1 MLEGNVGPIEERLIR
16 ELTELSAESAPRRFA
31 ICLLDVAHEDGVVLG
46 WGLAVDDQA
55 VAYVPADGHGPS
67 GLLCSSSLARLPRLV
82 RRDGDVRLIWIDAE
96 TAETAETAEAVET
109 AETNG

>member
-1 MLEGNVGPIEERLIR
+1 MLEGNVGRIEEQLIA

-31 ICLLDVAHEDGVVLG
+31 ICLLDVDHEDGVVLG

-55 VAYVPADGHGPS
+55 VTYVPADGRGPS
-67 GLLCSSSLARLPRLV
+67 GLLCASSLARLPRLV

-96 TAETAETAEAVET
+96 TPETPGTP
-109 AETNG
+109 ETNG

>member
-1 MLEGNVGPIEERLIR
+1 
-16 ELTELSAESAPRRFA
+16 
-31 ICLLDVAHEDGVVLG
+31 
-46 WGLAVDDQA
+46 
-55 VAYVPADGHGPS
+55 VPADGHGPS

-96 TAETAETAEAVET
+96 TAETAEAVET